1 LTRSLAY
8 LQIEIEQMLA
18 DGLFLSIRARVAR
31 HMMDLAVSHD
41 GALVVAEGH
50 QEIAEAIGSVREVV
64 SRTLV
69 QLRDEG
75 VVDRR
80 GGETVLR
87 DPAALHAI
95 AAAG

>member
-1 LTRSLAY
+1 L
-8 LQIEIEQMLA
+8 
-18 DGLFLSIRARVAR
+18 
-31 HMMDLAVSHD
+31 DLAVYRD

-50 QEIAEAIGSVREVV
+50 REIADAIGSVREVV

-69 QLRDEG
+69 RLREEG

-80 GGETVLR
+80 QGETVLL
-87 DPAALHAI
+87 DAAALHAI